1 MDAEGTAAFPG
12 LHFSAVR
19 HVSRVYYAAKALDG
33 MLGWLGR
40 DTYWPSTVREEEM
53 ARVLAIENGGAAAIL
68 ENVEIH
74 KRQRRGYGMLT
85 LQGKSYRIPFNVY
98 DDKQAEEIPGDP
110 SPGMED
116 AEQ

>member
-1 MDAEGTAAFPG
+1 MTC
-12 LHFSAVR
+12 LLYTS
-19 HVSRVYYAAKALDG
+19 
-33 MLGWLGR
+33 
-40 DTYWPSTVREEEM
+40 
-53 ARVLAIENGGAAAIL
+53 NGDAAAIL

-98 DDKQAEEIPGDP
+98 DHKQAEEIPGDS
-110 SPGMED
+110 SPGVED

>member
-1 MDAEGTAAFPG
+1 M
-12 LHFSAVR
+12 
-19 HVSRVYYAAKALDG
+19 
-33 MLGWLGR
+33 
-40 DTYWPSTVREEEM
+40 
-53 ARVLAIENGGAAAIL
+53 LAIENGDAAAIL

-98 DDKQAEEIPGDP
+98 DHKQAEEIPGDP
-110 SPGMED
+110 SPGVED